1 MANWNR
7 MLSNFKKIKRNM
19 KHIQTFEEYVNE
31 SSINEA
37 AIEIVYYSEVID
49 NWGRTESS
57 TKTDVIAKL
66 LQTPDDWS
74 DDQKFEDKL
83 GKPYDIDDLIGKTVK
98 VGNKTFKVVESV
110 INEWRKPEAEDLVH
124 DMKVKITKG
133 RYAGST
139 GIIHDFQLTDIG
151 ELVDNQIDV
160 LVDKPGKPKSYIG
173 LEDILIESIVV
184 NESKKE
190 KFLLYINPNN
200 STNRAYVAIGSAK
213 VKDVMSSAKKY
224 SGSYQ
229 ILHQGSGTNDDLQ
242 KAIKMYSN
250 YNFGDVK
257 IDEGFLSKAASV
269 PSNVMDF
276 AKRKG
281 SYATALVKKAATWAE
296 KAGKRISGGTA
307 IGKNYS
313 TIILDMDHQG
323 SEIYINLD
331 DETIELFGE
340 EVTDAKSFQKV
351 LDNNSANE
359 SHLNENEKWVIW
371 TQDPGQKKKKYGEY
385 SKKDAFT
392 ALNNVGSRY
401 YDNETE
407 VGIMKSEDWKNEE
420 KK

>member
-1 MANWNR
+1 
-7 MLSNFKKIKRNM
+7 M